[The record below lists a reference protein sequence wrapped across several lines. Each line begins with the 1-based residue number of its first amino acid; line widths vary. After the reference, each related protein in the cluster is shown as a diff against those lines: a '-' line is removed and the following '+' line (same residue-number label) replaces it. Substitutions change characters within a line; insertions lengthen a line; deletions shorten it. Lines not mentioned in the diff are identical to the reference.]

1 MDIYKALDDTA
12 EMLYCLEKE
21 KRGTLVSICYRVAG
35 QDSVVVGYV
44 DVVKGP
50 VVKLNFQNS
59 STELS
64 KSNIVYYNAVK
75 LRGVPV
81 CVK

>member
-12 EMLYCLEKE
+12 EMLHRLEKE

-35 QDSVVVGYV
+35 KDSVVVGYV

-50 VVKLNFQNS
+50 VVRLNFQNS
-59 STELS
+59 RIELS
-64 KSNIVYYNAVK
+64 KSNIAYYNAMK
-75 LRGVPV
+75 
-81 CVK
+81 